1 MPAVTN
7 PQFPAPWE
15 TGPSAADPALSA
27 SFGSYT
33 GPGYAGNGYVA
44 VGQGTIN
51 VGAPVTVTPGPQAA
65 QVRFYVGSDGNL
77 YALDNRTG
85 LTWKSTT
92 PGGPVQPGNYTQT
105 K

>member
-7 PQFPAPWE
+7 PQFPPPWE
-15 TGPSAADPALSA
+15 QGPGPADPALSA

-33 GPGYAGNGYVA
+33 GSGYGP

-51 VGAPVTVTPGPQAA
+51 VGNPQTATPGPQPA
-65 QVRFYVGSDGNL
+65 QVRFFVGTDGNL
-77 YALDNRTG
+77 YALDNITG

-92 PGGPVQPGNYTQT
+92 PGGPVQPGNYTPT